1 MSQIQAVKDATDI
14 VALIGSRLSLQRSG
28 SNFRGLCPFHSEKSP
43 SFFVSETMQRY
54 RCFGCGE
61 SGDVFSFLE
70 KYEGMSFFEALE
82 SLAEAAGIQLEKH
95 ARSQDDE
102 QREQLLA
109 VLNLAK
115 EYYHFLLTEHK
126 TGTAARAYLKERGVT
141 AESIKLFQ
149 LGVSPTTWDGL
160 LTYLHGKKKYSLQL
174 LEDAGLIL
182 KGKTGRY
189 YDRFRNRLMFP
200 LKNHRGQVVGFS
212 GRLLSGDAKE
222 AKYINSPETKLYHKS
237 QMLFGYHELY
247 QQIRTAKR
255 VVVVEGEFD
264 VISSAQA
271 HVNEVVAIKGS
282 ALTEE
287 HVKLLKRSAEQ
298 VLLALD
304 TDAAGVK
311 ATRRA
316 IEILQKH
323 DTELRVIRV
332 PGGKDPDELA
342 RAHPKEWREAVKQ
355 SVTAYEFLIG
365 AALEQHDPSSP
376 EGKRR
381 IMQELAPVLAQLQ
394 HAVEREFYVQE
405 IAAKL
410 SVSVESVQNDIDRVT
425 AALAT
430 GQPVQAAAR
439 QPESVAVP
447 KKSTPSGKRERL
459 EEYLLFL
466 LLRSAAEHLRARAS
480 ALGSLELQLPSL
492 AAFLKIVTT
501 SPGDLELRQLMQR
514 LPSDL
519 QQTAFEIYS
528 DEKYTQM
535 LEKLDI
541 KAEWD
546 NTLTDLAKE
555 LLAERKK
562 AITEELSA
570 LDDLLQKTP
579 AEEARQDELL
589 RQLVILNTSLP
600 SKDR

>member
-1 MSQIQAVKDATDI
+1 MSQVQAVKDATDI

-61 SGDVFSFLE
+61 SGDVFTFLE
-70 KYEGMSFFEALE
+70 KYEGMSFYEALE
-82 SLAEAAGIQLEKH
+82 SLADAAGITLEKQV
-95 ARSQDDE
+95 RSQDDE

-115 EYYHFLLTEHK
+115 EYYHYLLTEHK
-126 TGTAARAYLKERGVT
+126 TGEAARAYLKDRGVT
-141 AESIKLFQ
+141 SQSVKLFQ
-149 LGVSPTTWDGL
+149 LGVSPSTWDGL

-212 GRLLSGDAKE
+212 GRLLSSDAKE

-287 HVKLLKRSAEQ
+287 HTKLLKRSAEQ

-316 IEILQKH
+316 IEILQKS
-323 DTELRVIRV
+323 DIELRVIRV

-342 RAHPKEWREAVKQ
+342 RSQPKAWREAVKQ

-365 AALEQHDPSSP
+365 AALEQHDPNSP

-405 IAAKL
+405 LAAKL
-410 SVSVESVQNDIDRVT
+410 SVSSESVENDIERVK

-430 GQPVQAAAR
+430 GQPSQ
-439 QPESVAVP
+439 VAVRKQEQQSEP
-447 KKSTPSGKRERL
+447 RKTPAGGKRERL
-459 EEYLLFL
+459 EEYVLFL
-466 LLRSAAEHLRARAS
+466 LLRSAPEHIRARARTL
-480 ALGSLELQLPSL
+480 AALELQHPSL
-492 AAFLKIVTT
+492 LAFLKIA
-501 SPGDLELRQLMQR
+501 SLAPENLGLRQLMQR

-519 QQTAFEIYS
+519 QQSAFEIYS
-528 DEKYTQM
+528 DEKYTHM

-541 KAEWD
+541 TAEWK
-546 NTLTDLAKE
+546 NTVADLTKE

-562 AITEELSA
+562 AITTELAA
-570 LDDLLQKTP
+570 LDELLQKTP
-579 AEEARQDELL
+579 AEEARQNELL
-589 RQLVILNTSLP
+589 RQLVILNTALP
-600 SKDR
+600 SKAV